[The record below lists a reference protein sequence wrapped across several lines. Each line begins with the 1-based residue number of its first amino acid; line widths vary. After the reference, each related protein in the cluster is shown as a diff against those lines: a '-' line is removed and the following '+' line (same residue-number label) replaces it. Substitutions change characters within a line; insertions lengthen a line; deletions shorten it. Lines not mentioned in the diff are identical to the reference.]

1 MAMQSIGQLAHHATQ
16 PQSEHDQQASSTVR
30 KLFLILQGTYGTPF
44 LSKYSTGVMDDSKPP
59 RDKGMVAALRVWD
72 RALSKFAPDDIE
84 TAANRV
90 TEAHKQ
96 FPPNLAEFEALC
108 RAAAPRKSHAELQGW
123 TALPA
128 PAKPKPVEVQIDLV
142 GDGKDCYRKIWA
154 RHQAGDRTIS
164 RYALEAAMQV
174 LGIKKGERA

>member
-16 PQSEHDQQASSTVR
+16 PQGEHDQQASSTVR

-59 RDKGMVAALRVWD
+59 RDKGMVAAIRVWD
-72 RALSKFAPDDIE
+72 RALSKFAPDVIE

-128 PAKPKPVEVQIDLV
+128 PAKPNPVEVQIDLV
-142 GDGKDCYRKIWA
+142 GDGKDGYRKIWA
-154 RHQAGDRTIS
+154 RYQAGDRTIS

-174 LGIKKGERA
+174 LGIKKGKLA